1 MVQKYYDV
9 NTARFFMYAWTF
21 FNIMCERVKTK
32 YFLFVD
38 VLFTLFED
46 QMNIL
51 AIKNKNKNIKYGKV
65 TTLVIN
71 LSY

>member
-9 NTARFFMYAWTF
+9 NIARFLMYAWTF
-21 FNIMCERVKTK
+21 FNIMRERVKTK

-38 VLFTLFED
+38 VLLTLLED

-71 LSY
+71 FSY

>member
-1 MVQKYYDV
+1 
-9 NTARFFMYAWTF
+9 MYAWTF
-21 FNIMCERVKTK
+21 FNIMRERVKTK

-38 VLFTLFED
+38 VLLTLFED

-51 AIKNKNKNIKYGKV
+51 AIKNKNKSIKYGKL

-71 LSY
+71 LS

>member
-1 MVQKYYDV
+1 
-9 NTARFFMYAWTF
+9 MYAWTF
-21 FNIMCERVKTK
+21 FNIMRERVKTK

-38 VLFTLFED
+38 VLLTLLED

-71 LSY
+71 FSY